1 MKSVLAFGDSNTWGL
16 VPGTGSRVRYPE
28 NVRWTGLLQ
37 SRLNDTR
44 VIEEGLCGRTTV
56 FEDELRVGRK
66 GLSLLPVIL
75 ESHAPL
81 DAVIIMLGTNDCKS
95 VYGASAH
102 TIGKGIEL
110 CLDEIEKTVPAEKII
125 LVSPIHLGDEVWRP
139 DKDPE
144 FDKDSIEVS
153 HELREVYSR
162 IAEKRGVRFL
172 AASDIAS
179 PDKKDDEHLNEEG
192 HKALSEAIYGKL
204 TEINV
209 A

>member
-1 MKSVLAFGDSNTWGL
+1 M
-16 VPGTGSRVRYPE
+16 
-28 NVRWTGLLQ
+28 
-37 SRLNDTR
+37 
-44 VIEEGLCGRTTV
+44 CGRTTV

-95 VYGASAH
+95 IYGASAH

-192 HKALSEAIYGKL
+192 HKALSEAIYSKL